1 MSLHSASSYTHKP
14 SFLGSL
20 GSNSIKDLERTTSF
34 ASSTS
39 NSQMSGLERNF
50 TASTSHTTSSFAT
63 TFSDHDGT
71 ITGGSNVYRGD
82 SFGSKSYISESSIPQ
97 TMNQREP
104 SITISDASAGRAPS
118 EAASRS
124 RLAAE
129 LEQTMAAI
137 KRQEALEDA
146 EQYDYTEEG
155 YEDEYE
161 TDDGLD
167 SFVNFAL
174 LSNIAVWLRD
184 KVPRGTHVKGSI
196 PYPRAFTGK
205 DIVVRP
211 TLLQYSPSCINIL
224 NSLNSPHS
232 GRKSITSS
240 SSIKESPQETDISLY
255 KSLEACSNNS
265 SSMKSNG
272 AAVFCK
278 MASRTFTCSLMIRR
292 EGQRPCR
299 SGRSYRRAS
308 SLFLLGATL
317 RAVKMVHHATHSRA
331 LAGQG

>member
-1 MSLHSASSYTHKP
+1 
-14 SFLGSL
+14 
-20 GSNSIKDLERTTSF
+20 
-34 ASSTS
+34 
-39 NSQMSGLERNF
+39 MSGLERNF

-211 TLLQYSPSCINIL
+211 TPAIFTFMPKNLTFF
-224 NSLNSPHS
+224 NSPHF

-240 SSIKESPQETDISLY
+240 SSIKGSPQETDISLY
-255 KSLEACSNNS
+255 KSPEACSNSS

-278 MASRTFTCSLMIRR
+278 MASRMSTCSSTIRR

-308 SLFLLGATL
+308 SLFLLGVTL